1 MLYNIGMLQLL
12 FALALTAAAPAGYAE
27 EPAIGAR
34 LAASP
39 LVVDGFA
46 LDTESLAAFY
56 RLRGFAPVW
65 HNDAARADQALEFL
79 AKSDRDGLHPPDYA
93 IVPLARRLVSPLRAA
108 VDTELLLTHS
118 LLHYVT
124 DMKVGRAAPSR
135 KNPKFYVYPRSLDA
149 PALLAASLTAPSL
162 PAALEALAPQYP
174 EYRRLREALAQYRAI
189 AAAGGYTRVAAGAP
203 LKHGDRGLRVAALRT
218 RLAEEGYLAAATSDA
233 FDDATVEALKRFQA
247 NHGLAQ
253 DGAAGPRTLRRLNE
267 STAHHIGDLELN
279 LERWRWLP
287 DDLGRRHIRVNI
299 AGYAVRAYAD
309 GREVL
314 RMRAVVGKPARM
326 TPEFSSVLTDVIFQ
340 PHWYVPE
347 RIAREDLLPKLR
359 ANPRYLEDEGF
370 TVLARDSHG
379 NLVAGEPPADWN
391 GLSDQAPFPYVLRQA
406 AGPANALGPV
416 RYSIRNDWDIYM
428 HGTPAKRLFAELE
441 RAFSSGCIRLE
452 RPLDLAYFVF
462 ETMPEYDRARVAELY
477 YRDVS
482 APVAPPLRVALN
494 EPIPV
499 HIVYWTAWADEDGS
513 VHFVDDVYGRDAE
526 LARALKH

>member
-1 MLYNIGMLQLL
+1 MLQLL
-12 FALALTAAAPAGYAE
+12 VALALTAAVPDGYAE
-27 EPAIGAR
+27 EPTVGTR
-34 LAASP
+34 LAERP
-39 LVVDGFA
+39 LVVDGFK
-46 LDTESLAAFY
+46 LDVASLEAFY
-56 RLRGFAPVW
+56 RLRGYAPVW
-65 HNDAARADQALEFL
+65 HDDPARADQALEFL
-79 AKSDRDGLHPPDYA
+79 AQSDRDGLHPQDYA
-93 IVPLARRLVSPLRAA
+93 IVPLARRLVSPQPMA
-108 VDTELLLTHS
+108 VDTELLLTHA

-135 KNPKFYVYPRSLDA
+135 VNPQFYVYPRSLDA

-162 PAALEALAPQYP
+162 PAALESLAPPYP

-189 AAAGGYTRVAAGAP
+189 AAAGGYTRVSAGAV
-203 LKHGDRGLRVAALRT
+203 LKPGARGPRVAALRT
-218 RLAEEGYLAAATSDA
+218 RLAEEGYLAPATSDA
-233 FDDATVEALKRFQA
+233 FDDETVAGLKRFQA
-247 NHGLAQ
+247 NHGLAD
-253 DGAAGPRTLRRLNE
+253 DGVAGPRTVRRLNE

-299 AGYAVRAYAD
+299 AGYAVRAYED

-314 RMRAVVGKPARM
+314 RMRAIVGKPARM
-326 TPEFSSVLTDVIFQ
+326 TPEFSSVLTDVIFH

-359 ANPRYLEDEGF
+359 ANPRFLEEEGF
-370 TVLARDSHG
+370 TLLARDARG
-379 NLVAGEPPADWN
+379 KLVAGQAPSDWS
-391 GLSDQAPFPYVLRQA
+391 GLDGQAPFPFVLRQA
-406 AGPANALGPV
+406 SGPANALGPV

-428 HGTPAKRLFAELE
+428 HGTPAKYLFAQLE

-452 RPLDLAYFVF
+452 RPLELAYFVF
-462 ETMPEYDRARVAELY
+462 ENMPEYDRARVSELY

-482 APVAPPLRVALN
+482 APAVQPLQVRLA
-494 EPIPV
+494 EPIPI